1 MTVVNIPI
9 WRRIGTGLLNSEGEA
24 ISRSVFQA
32 PAMVGERKKIQAS
45 TVRANVNSIRN
56 AIVGTLT
63 NRLAELAAL
72 ARGSP
77 INTRGMTYRPLSTP
91 QTMNVQLAPC
101 HRPLKV
107 KVIKRLTA

>member
-1 MTVVNIPI
+1 
-9 WRRIGTGLLNSEGEA
+9 
-24 ISRSVFQA
+24 QA

-45 TVRANVNSIRN
+45 TVRAKVKSIRN

-77 INTRGMTYRPLSTP
+77 MNRRGMTYRPLSTP

-101 HRPLKV
+101 HKPLNV
-107 KVIKRLTA
+107 KVTSRLNAWRGLEVRLPPRGM